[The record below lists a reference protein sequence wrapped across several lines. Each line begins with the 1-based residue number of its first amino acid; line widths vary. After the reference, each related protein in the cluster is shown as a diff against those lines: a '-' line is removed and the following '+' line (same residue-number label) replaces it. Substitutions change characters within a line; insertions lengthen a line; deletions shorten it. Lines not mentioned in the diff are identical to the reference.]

1 MWLLVS
7 FRFGLELIGLD
18 RILKKNLR
26 LNEKS
31 QGKKITKGSSTFS
44 SFLKTFFLN
53 NLELFSNLIGLN
65 IRTMKWFK
73 VLLTFLYLKAHVK
86 KDQ

>member
-1 MWLLVS
+1 MKSPKEKKLL
-7 FRFGLELIGLD
+7 
-18 RILKKNLR
+18 
-26 LNEKS
+26 
-31 QGKKITKGSSTFS
+31 KGVQLLS
-44 SFLKTFFLN
+44 SFLKTFLN
-53 NLELFSNLIGLN
+53 NFELFSNFIGLN